1 MVERTGI
8 GEEKLDNTAY
18 TWQALRSLQR
28 MAESKG
34 DTATATW
41 TDGTAPWRPNS
52 TLPGGRRVQN
62 LYADS
67 LDDPGDVQLQQKHWI
82 NATPMEMLLAPQ
94 NRATTALN
102 TLESSDFTG
111 SCGLF
116 HTGVGGGPTGAGELK
131 CWTLPT
137 SVMAVAE
144 ANYGRLGDQQA
155 PFYMDSIA
163 KQLDLEMPGALPEI
177 SASIQALWEERSAS
191 LPPCL
196 APAKRTLSSIQA
208 KTSKA
213 PHRLPLRAYIRSSR
227 SSSSRGGKI
236 FAGPRRPSDCDSSRS
251 EQRREVPRARWPA
264 W

>member
-1 MVERTGI
+1 MEAKFDAAWWKTGP
-8 GEEKLDNTAY
+8 EPLRRLARRPRRRAAAAETLD
-18 TWQALRSLQR
+18 QR
-28 MAESKG
+28 YSHG
-34 DTATATW
+34 
-41 TDGTAPWRPNS
+41 
-52 TLPGGRRVQN
+52 
-62 LYADS
+62 
-67 LDDPGDVQLQQKHWI
+67 
-82 NATPMEMLLAPQ
+82 NASGPQ

-251 EQRREVPRARWPA
+251 ERRREVPRARWPA